1 MGLTRGQKG
10 RARNVPGN
18 DLADFGRER
27 AQAEEAAAGRRVC
40 GWAGM
45 VSVIV
50 YSRSFGDAVID
61 HISMGEAVDRFV
73 AMAEGNRRRRHDEAQ
88 HRECCEYGR
97 ELKAKPGRERDQHGF
112 RVVFTPCIHQ
122 NTGWE
127 QIAQAR
133 PPIQYE
139 PMKGI
144 HQLACRQATRPAA
157 KKPCGSR

>member
-1 MGLTRGQKG
+1 MLGRLTEEMSLSRGQKG

-18 DLADFGRER
+18 DLAEFGRER
-27 AQAEEAAAGRRVC
+27 AQAEEAAASRRVC

-61 HISMGEAVDRFV
+61 HIGMGEAVDRFV

-97 ELKAKPGRERDQHGF
+97 ELKAKPGRERNQHGF
-112 RVVFTPCIHQ
+112 RVVFT
-122 NTGWE
+122 
-127 QIAQAR
+127 
-133 PPIQYE
+133 
-139 PMKGI
+139 
-144 HQLACRQATRPAA
+144 LAFIKIPAGNRLHKLA
-157 KKPCGSR
+157 HRFRTNR